1 MERKILLID
10 KDEFY
15 INFVQERLKKE
26 RFEVEVAKTPSEAYE
41 KIYGSVPDLII
52 SAYDTEEVNA
62 FEFCRVIK
70 KQKPFRKIPFL
81 VLSSNEVKDLD
92 RYWAQKCD
100 VQDIIPKE
108 TPYEE
113 ISLEISQLINE
124 YELDDEAKEQIKACP
139 KYENS
144 IQKETLNLM
153 KGELEKYTF
162 LNAFRDMVNE
172 YHTDEKA
179 LIQNTFEL
187 LSVFLEYDLAGIF
200 FNHAQESG
208 KYMLHFDV
216 KNCSVSNFVLEKVK
230 RDFFG
235 KMPNMKEFTITN
247 FGHDI
252 VNESSE
258 NLDKRIIS
266 ANEFESSLIL
276 PFEFE
281 EKLIGGVCFY
291 SKKPQD
297 FSNFIFYDI
306 LQNEL
311 TSLFKTSYLFSGIEF
326 LSVTDGLT
334 GLSNR
339 RQFDYSINREFNK
352 SRKYP
357 SDLCFAILD
366 IDHFKSVND
375 TYGHQYGDYV
385 LKEVSSIIK
394 NSFRRAD
401 MIYRYGGEEIAIIM
415 TETTIPSAV
424 TMMERL
430 RKKIETHEFF
440 YNGVQINLTASIG
453 IGSNLDKLE
462 DAHQMIECADKALYK
477 AKETGRNKV
486 LTYSNEDDNN

>member
-10 KDEFY
+10 KDEIF
-15 INFVQERLKKE
+15 INFVQDRLKLE
-26 RFEVEVAKTPSEAYE
+26 HFIVEVAKNTSEAYL
-41 KIYGSVPDLII
+41 KIFEFLPDLII
-52 SAYDTEEVNA
+52 SAYDIEEIDG
-62 FEFCRVIK
+62 FQFCKTIK
-70 KQKPFRKIPFL
+70 SHKILSRIPFL
-81 VLSSNEVKDLD
+81 ILSEKIKPIDK
-92 RYWAQKCD
+92 YWAEKAD
-100 VQDIIPKE
+100 VQEVLEKD
-108 TPYEE
+108 TPFEE
-113 ISLEISQLINE
+113 IKIIIDELINE
-124 YELDDEAKEQIKACP
+124 YEMDDLAKEQIKNHP
-139 KYENS
+139 VS
-144 IQKETLNLM
+144 SLTIQTQAMDLM
-153 KGELEKYTF
+153 KNELEKYTF
-162 LNAFRDMVNE
+162 LNDFRDMINE

-179 LIQNTFEL
+179 LIQNTFDL

-200 FNHAQESG
+200 FNHAQEAD
-208 KYMLHFDV
+208 KYLLHFDI

-230 RDFFG
+230 REFFS
-235 KMPNMKEFTITN
+235 KMPNMKEFSITG

-252 VNESSE
+252 VNESNE

-266 ANEFESSLIL
+266 SDEFQSSLIL

-291 SKKPQD
+291 SRKEQNFMD
-297 FSNFIFYDI
+297 FIFYDI
-306 LQNEL
+306 MVHEL

-375 TYGHQYGDYV
+375 NYGHQYGDYV

-394 NSFRRAD
+394 NSFRRSD
-401 MIYRYGGEEIAIIM
+401 MIYRYGGEEIGIIM
-415 TETTIPSAV
+415 TETTIPSAM

-430 RKKIETHEFF
+430 RKKIETHEFIF
-440 YNGVQINLTASIG
+440 NGIQINLTASIG
-453 IGSNLDKLE
+453 VSSNMDKLE

-477 AKETGRNKV
+477 AKETGRNQV
-486 LTYSNEDDNN
+486 LTYSGEDE

>member
-10 KDEFY
+10 KDE
-15 INFVQERLKKE
+15 NFIKFIQERLQLQN
-26 RFEVEVAKTPSEAYE
+26 FVVEIAKNTTEAYF
-41 KIYGSVPDLII
+41 KIFEFVPNIIVAAYDIEDI
-52 SAYDTEEVNA
+52 SALQ
-62 FEFCRVIK
+62 FCKTLKSHKILR
-70 KQKPFRKIPFL
+70 RIPFL
-81 VLSSNEVKDLD
+81 VLSENVKPVDK
-92 RYWAQKCD
+92 YWAEKSD
-100 VQDIIPKE
+100 VQSVLRKD

-113 ISLEISQLINE
+113 VMLVIEELLNE
-124 YELDDEAKEQIKACP
+124 YEMDEETKEQIKNHP
-139 KYENS
+139 VSSES
-144 IQKETLNLM
+144 IQSQTIKLM
-153 KGELEKYTF
+153 KNEIEEYTF

-179 LIQNTFEL
+179 LIQNTFDL

-200 FNHAQESG
+200 FNHAQEAN
-208 KYMLHFDV
+208 KYLLHFDI

-230 RDFFG
+230 RDFFS
-235 KMPNMKEFTITN
+235 KMPNMKEFSITG
-247 FGHDI
+247 FGHDV
-252 VNESSE
+252 VNDSNE

-266 ANEFESSLIL
+266 ANEFKASLIL

-291 SKKPQD
+291 SKQEQNFMD
-297 FSNFIFYDI
+297 FIFYDI
-306 LQNEL
+306 MVREL

-375 TYGHQYGDYV
+375 NYGHQYGDYV

-394 NSFRRAD
+394 NSFRRSD
-401 MIYRYGGEEIAIIM
+401 MIYRYGGEEIGIIM
-415 TETTIPSAV
+415 TETTIPSAM

-430 RKKIETHEFF
+430 RKKIETHEFIF
-440 YNGVQINLTASIG
+440 NGIQISLTASIG
-453 IGSNLDKLE
+453 VSSNMDKLE
-462 DAHQMIECADKALYK
+462 DAHQMIECADKALYR
-477 AKETGRNKV
+477 AKETGRNQV
-486 LTYSNEDDNN
+486 LTYSGEDE

>member
-10 KDEFY
+10 NDEFY
-15 INFVQERLKKE
+15 INFVKERLQLQ
-26 RFEVEVAKTPSEAYE
+26 RFQVEVANNTDEAYN
-41 KIYGSVPDLII
+41 KIFDFVPDLVM
-52 SAYDTEEVNA
+52 SAYDIKSINA
-62 FEFCRVIK
+62 FQFCKMIK
-70 KQKPFRKIPFL
+70 FERLFRKIPFL
-81 VLSSNEVKDLD
+81 VLLGKEVKPID
-92 RYWAQKCD
+92 RYWANKCE
-100 VQDIIPKE
+100 VQEVLAKE

-113 ISLEISQLINE
+113 ISLVINQLLDEFEID
-124 YELDDEAKEQIKACP
+124 ELSKEQIKNCP
-139 KYENS
+139 KSSES
-144 IQKETLNLM
+144 VEAQTIGLM
-153 KGELEKYTF
+153 KQELEEYAF
-162 LNAFRDMVNE
+162 LNDFRDMVNE

-179 LIQNTFEL
+179 LIRNTFDL
-187 LSVFLEYDLAGIF
+187 LSVFLDYDLAGIF

-216 KNCSVSNFVLEKVK
+216 ENCSVSSFVLEKVK
-230 RDFFG
+230 REFFS
-235 KMPNMKEFTITN
+235 KMPNMKDFSITT

-252 VNESSE
+252 INEDTE
-258 NLDKRIIS
+258 NLDNRIIS
-266 ANEFESSLIL
+266 ANEFETSLII
-276 PFEFE
+276 PFELE

-291 SKKPQD
+291 SKKQQNFSD
-297 FSNFIFYDI
+297 FRFYDI
-306 LQNEL
+306 LLNEL

-352 SRKYP
+352 ARKYP

-462 DAHQMIECADKALYK
+462 DAHQMIECADKALYR

-486 LTYSNEDDNN
+486 LTYSNEDDN

>member
-10 KDEFY
+10 KDEFF
-15 INFVQERLKKE
+15 INFMQDRLQ
-26 RFEVEVAKTPSEAYE
+26 VEKFVVDVAKNTSEAYS
-41 KIYGSVPDLII
+41 KILSFLPDLII
-52 SAYDTEEVNA
+52 SAYDIEDIDG
-62 FEFCRVIK
+62 FQFCKTVKSHKILSR
-70 KQKPFRKIPFL
+70 IPFL
-81 VLSSNEVKDLD
+81 VLADKVKPVDK
-92 RYWAQKCD
+92 YWAEKCD
-100 VQDIIPKE
+100 VQEVLQKD

-113 ISLEISQLINE
+113 IRVVIDELLNE
-124 YELDDEAKEQIKACP
+124 YEMDENTKEQIKNHP
-139 KYENS
+139 L
-144 IQKETLNLM
+144 IQDSVQNQAIKLM
-153 KGELEKYTF
+153 KSEIEKYTF

-179 LIQNTFEL
+179 LIQNTFDL

-200 FNHAQESG
+200 FNHAQEAD
-208 KYMLHFDV
+208 KYLLHFDI
-216 KNCSVSNFVLEKVK
+216 KNCSVSSFVLEKVK
-230 RDFFG
+230 RDFFA
-235 KMPNMKEFTITN
+235 KMPNMKEFSITS

-252 VNESSE
+252 VNENHE

-266 ANEFESSLIL
+266 ANEFQSSLIL

-291 SKKPQD
+291 SKKEQNFMD
-297 FSNFIFYDI
+297 FIFYDI
-306 LQNEL
+306 MVHEL

-375 TYGHQYGDYV
+375 NYGHQYGDYV

-394 NSFRRAD
+394 NSFRRSD
-401 MIYRYGGEEIAIIM
+401 MIYRYGGEEIGIIM
-415 TETTIPSAV
+415 TETTIPSAM

-440 YNGVQINLTASIG
+440 FNGIQISLTASIG
-453 IGSNLDKLE
+453 VSSNMDKLE

-477 AKETGRNKV
+477 AKETGRNQV
-486 LTYSNEDDNN
+486 LTYSGEDN

>member
-10 KDEFY
+10 KDEFF
-15 INFVQERLKKE
+15 IDFMQERLQAEKFVVQSVKN
-26 RFEVEVAKTPSEAYE
+26 TTEAYL
-41 KIYGSVPDLII
+41 KIFEYVPDLVI
-52 SAYDTEEVNA
+52 SAYDIEEING
-62 FEFCRVIK
+62 FQFCKTLKSHKIFSR
-70 KQKPFRKIPFL
+70 IPFL
-81 VLSSNEVKDLD
+81 ILSESVKPIDK
-92 RYWAQKCD
+92 YWAEKCD
-100 VQDIIPKE
+100 VQEVLRKD

-113 ISLEISQLINE
+113 IRIIMDEMLNE
-124 YELDDEAKEQIKACP
+124 YEIDENTKEQIKKHP
-139 KYENS
+139 ISQDS
-144 IQKETLNLM
+144 IQTQAIKLM
-153 KGELEKYTF
+153 KSELEKYTF

-179 LIQNTFEL
+179 LIQNTFDL

-200 FNHAQESG
+200 FNHAQEAD
-208 KYMLHFDV
+208 KYLLHFDV

-230 RDFFG
+230 RDFFA
-235 KMPNMKEFTITN
+235 KMPNMKEFSITS

-252 VNESSE
+252 VNENYE

-266 ANEFESSLIL
+266 ANEFQSSLIL

-291 SKKPQD
+291 SKKEQNFMD
-297 FSNFIFYDI
+297 FIFYDI
-306 LQNEL
+306 MVHEL

-394 NSFRRAD
+394 NSFRRSD
-401 MIYRYGGEEIAIIM
+401 MIYRYGGEEIGIIM
-415 TETTIPSAV
+415 TETTIPSAM

-440 YNGVQINLTASIG
+440 FNGIQISLTASIG
-453 IGSNLDKLE
+453 ISSNMDKLE

-486 LTYSNEDDNN
+486 LTYSGEDN

>member
-1 MERKILLID
+1 
-10 KDEFY
+10 
-15 INFVQERLKKE
+15 
-26 RFEVEVAKTPSEAYE
+26 
-41 KIYGSVPDLII
+41 
-52 SAYDTEEVNA
+52 
-62 FEFCRVIK
+62 
-70 KQKPFRKIPFL
+70 
-81 VLSSNEVKDLD
+81 
-92 RYWAQKCD
+92 
-100 VQDIIPKE
+100 
-108 TPYEE
+108 
-113 ISLEISQLINE
+113 
-124 YELDDEAKEQIKACP
+124 
-139 KYENS
+139 
-144 IQKETLNLM
+144 M

-366 IDHFKSVND
+366 IDHFKSFND
-375 TYGHQYGDYV
+375 TYGHQAGDAV
-385 LKEVSSIIK
+385 LRQVAQTIK
-394 NSFRRAD
+394 RNVRATD
-401 MIYRYGGEEIAIIM
+401 IVCRYGGEEMSVI
-415 TETTIPSAV
+415 
-424 TMMERL
+424 
-430 RKKIETHEFF
+430 
-440 YNGVQINLTASIG
+440 LT
-453 IGSNLDKLE
+453 NTDKE
-462 DAHQMIECADKALYK
+462 DALFNAKRVRKAVAERMFKLNATQEKHVTISVGVSTYPMDGETNQELIQVADDGLYY
-477 AKETGRNKV
+477 AKEHGRNQVGISGV
-486 LTYSNEDDNN
+486 LTDSQKASLESLENQQGEIKE